1 MAKEDKDQTKE
12 PEGGNAGGQGD
23 GTENETANT
32 KETPMDQAAVDALL
46 EKPEVKAVLNELLQR
61 NGDKRATQAAATA
74 KKSALEDAKKQ
85 QREDKLL
92 EDQDYKALLAER
104 EKETAEAKAQLEAYE
119 RKDRISSL
127 LDKELVTDPEQRNGF
142 HMLVGDLETV
152 KVQIDAQKAMIE
164 RLANE
169 KVNKLLKTDA
179 PPSGKAT
186 DQTLTADDVRGWSTE
201 KRVEYI
207 RKEGKDA
214 YEAVI
219 ARRGKK

>member
-32 KETPMDQAAVDALL
+32 KETPMDQAAVDALF

-92 EDQDYKALLAER
+92 EDQNFKELLTVR
-104 EKETAEAKAQLEAYE
+104 EQEAAEAKAKLEAYE
-119 RKDRISSL
+119 RKDRVSAL
-127 LDKELVTDPEQRNGF
+127 LDKELVTDPEQREGF
-142 HMLVGDLETV
+142 HMLVGDLEAI

-169 KVNKLLKTDA
+169 TVNKRLKTDA
-179 PPSGKAT
+179 PPNGKAT

-214 YEAVI
+214 YEAVL